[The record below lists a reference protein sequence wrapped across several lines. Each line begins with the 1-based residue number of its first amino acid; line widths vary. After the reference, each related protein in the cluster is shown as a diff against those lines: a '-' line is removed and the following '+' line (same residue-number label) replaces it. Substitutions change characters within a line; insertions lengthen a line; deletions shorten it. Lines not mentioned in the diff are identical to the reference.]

1 MPLGRLQQVKIWSG
15 DTVLRWHAVIFT
27 DDSITG
33 VPYKMSTKCDNCRL
47 GLPLSSVDSIRVGY
61 PSSPAKSLLIWVF
74 LVIAFT
80 APLH

>member
-1 MPLGRLQQVKIWSG
+1 MSLGRLQQVKIWSG
-15 DTVLRWHAVIFT
+15 DTVLRWHAVIFA

-33 VPYKMSTKCDNCRL
+33 VPYKMSTKCDSCRL

-61 PSSPAKSLLIWVF
+61 PSSPAKNLIILAV
-74 LVIAFT
+74 LVVAFT